1 VSGSFASRVKAARLP
16 SADLW
21 NSKIAPLF
29 SNARAAE
36 QEWFLKTKIF
46 PIMHVLGV
54 RKTLLKSDPKLGR
67 RVFNAF
73 ESAKEIA
80 ICELEKTQAPKVT
93 LPWPHAAVAEARSIM
108 GTDFW
113 PYGIRANRHVIETQI
128 SWSWLDGLQA
138 KPVGLNDLFAED
150 CLDT

>member
-1 VSGSFASRVKAARLP
+1 
-16 SADLW
+16 
-21 NSKIAPLF
+21 
-29 SNARAAE
+29 
-36 QEWFLKTKIF
+36 
-46 PIMHVLGV
+46 
-54 RKTLLKSDPKLGR
+54 
-67 RVFNAF
+67 
-73 ESAKEIA
+73 
-80 ICELEKTQAPKVT
+80 
-93 LPWPHAAVAEARSIM
+93 M